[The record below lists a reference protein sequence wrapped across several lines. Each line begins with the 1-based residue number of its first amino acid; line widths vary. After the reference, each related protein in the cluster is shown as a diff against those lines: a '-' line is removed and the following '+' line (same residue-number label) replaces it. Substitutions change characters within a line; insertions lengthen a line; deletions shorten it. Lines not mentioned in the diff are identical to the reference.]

1 MFITDFLKK
10 RKEKKEQEKKER
22 QSWEPKGL
30 LRILKILWN
39 AAVYAVKIAAGA
51 AATVFVVLA
60 VCVLVFVGLL
70 GDYLQEEIIPEAQGF
85 ALENYD
91 LDQTSF
97 VYAVNGDGDIQLLQQ
112 IHTSNDRQWA
122 TYDQIPEAMINAAVA
137 IEDKRFYEHQGVDW
151 VTTIKACA
159 GMFMGTSDAG
169 GSTITQ
175 QLIKNLTEEDSVT
188 VQRKVLEIFRAQLFE
203 KRYDKDTIMEWYLN
217 TIYLGQGCSG
227 VKSAASTYFGKELQ
241 MLTTAECAALIS
253 ITNNP
258 SYYAPYN
265 IDEEVGLDGKANNRK
280 RQENVLWAMKDQGL
294 ITEKEYDSAM
304 AQEMVFKSGIADED
318 RLVICENESCG
329 YYDVRHNYTADEE
342 GMYSCPK
349 CGQRVEIQVNASQN
363 VYSWF
368 VDTVLEDV
376 AEDLAKEQGA
386 TWNDDTKRTYMQL
399 IQRSGYHIYTTMDMD
414 VQAQLD
420 AVYTN
425 LDEIPDT
432 RSGQQLWSAMCIIDN
447 KTGDI
452 VAICGNVGE
461 KTEHDGWNN
470 AVDAKL
476 QTGSS
481 IKPLASY
488 APAFELGV
496 VSPATVVLDLP
507 MEYTNG
513 AFPRNDNFKYNYS
526 KTVLSGVV
534 SSTNAIAVRVL
545 DMIGTQYSYDF
556 AKYKFRL
563 SSLTDNYLSPYDGIV
578 KSDIGLSPLGMGA
591 LTIGC
596 SVRDMTA
603 AFATFA
609 NEGVYREDR
618 TYTKVYDSE
627 GNIILDNLQ
636 ESERIL
642 SEKTVNYMNYCLN
655 QAVNGGTGTEARISG
670 QYVAGKTGTTDS
682 YKDRWFCG
690 FTGHYTGAVWCG
702 YKTPERIYITTW
714 GVNNP
719 SAHLWK
725 KVMEP
730 IHRGLPAVSVYDND
744 MSFAAMCLDGLGNAG
759 SACKKDIRTV
769 QDGLSRID
777 SAPLYWEDIET
788 KSCQKH
794 VLVDYCMDGNGVANE
809 YCQKFAAV
817 EQAKIEEVALVKTT
831 QKELDE
837 LIRAKSYGLGEEYI
851 NDKFIYLTTDG
862 GADANFHGIKG
873 DQNKDVK
880 APYIVCSEHTKASWE
895 AYEKT
900 QTPGKDDKPGI
911 TILPG
916 ITIPIG

>member
-1 MFITDFLKK
+1 MFITDFFKK
-10 RKEKKEQEKKER
+10 RKEKKEREKKER

-39 AAVYAVKIAAGA
+39 AAVYALKIAAGA
-51 AATVFVVLA
+51 VATVFVVIA
-60 VCVLVFVGLL
+60 VCVLVFIGLL
-70 GDYLQEEIIPEAQGF
+70 GDYLQEEIVPAAEGF

-97 VYAVNGDGDIQLLQQ
+97 VYAVNSEGDIQLLQQ

-122 TYDQIPEAMINAAVA
+122 SYDQIPKNMINAAVA

-227 VKSAASTYFGKELQ
+227 VKSAAATYFGKELQ
-241 MLTTAECAALIS
+241 MLNTAECAALIS

-258 SYYAPYN
+258 SYYDPYN
-265 IDEEVGLDGKANNRK
+265 VDEDVGLDGKANNRK

-294 ITEKEYDSAM
+294 ITEQEYEKAL

-318 RLVICENESCG
+318 RLVVCENESCG
-329 YYDVRHNYTADEE
+329 YYDIRQNYSPDEA
-342 GMYSCPK
+342 GIYHCPK
-349 CGQRVEIQVNASQN
+349 CGEEVEIQINASQN

-376 AEDLAKEQGA
+376 AEDLAASHGA
-386 TWNDDTKRTYMQL
+386 TWNDDTKKTYMQL

-420 AVYTN
+420 AIYTN
-425 LDEIPDT
+425 MDEIPDT
-432 RSGQQLWSAMCIIDN
+432 RSGQQLWSAMCIIN
-447 KTGDI
+447 NETGDI

-481 IKPLASY
+481 IKPLAAY

-496 VSPATVVLDLP
+496 ISPATVVLDMPLN
-507 MEYTNG
+507 YDNG
-513 AFPRNDNFKYNYS
+513 VFPRNDSYRYSYS
-526 KTVLSGVV
+526 KTVFYGVS
-534 SSTNAIAVRVL
+534 SSTNAIAVRVV
-545 DMIGTQYSYDF
+545 DMIGTQYSYEF
-556 AKYKFRL
+556 AKYKFGL
-563 SSLTDNYLSPYDGIV
+563 STLVDNYVSPYDGIV
-578 KSDIGLSPLGMGA
+578 KSDVALSPLGMGA
-591 LTIGC
+591 LTVGV

-609 NEGVYREDR
+609 NDGVYREDR
-618 TYTKVYDSE
+618 TYTKVYDSD
-627 GNIILDNLQ
+627 GNLVMDNKQ

-642 SEKTVNYMNYCLN
+642 SEKTVTYMNLCLN
-655 QAVNGGTGTEARISG
+655 QAVNSGTGFEARISG
-670 QYVAGKTGTTDS
+670 QTVAGKTGTSDNF
-682 YKDRWFCG
+682 KDRWFCG
-690 FTGHYTGAVWCG
+690 FTGHYTGGVWTG
-702 YKTPERIYITTW
+702 YKTPERIYVTSW
-714 GVNNP
+714 GINNP
-719 SAHLWK
+719 AAYLWQ

-730 IHRGLPAVSVYDND
+730 IHEGLPRVPLYEND
-744 MSFAAMCLDGLGNAG
+744 YSYASMCLDGLGNAN
-759 SACKKDIRTV
+759 SVCSKDIRTI
-769 QDGLSRID
+769 QDGLSRVE
-777 SAPLYWEDIET
+777 SAPVYWEDIESQ
-788 KSCQKH
+788 SCKKH
-794 VLVDYCMDGNGVANE
+794 VLVDYCTSGNGVANE
-809 YCQKFAAV
+809 YCQKFAAL
-817 EQAKIEEVALVKTT
+817 EQAEIQEVALVKTT
-831 QKELDE
+831 QKELE
-837 LIRAKSYGLGEEYI
+837 EMIRAKGYGLEDKYI
-851 NDKFIYLTTDG
+851 NDTFIYLTTNN
-862 GADANFHGIKG
+862 GADTNFHGIKG
-873 DQNKDVK
+873 DQNKGVN

-895 AYEKT
+895 AYEKNQNPEQPT
-900 QTPGKDDKPGI
+900 LP
-911 TILPG
+911 ILPG